1 MAERYAAQRSRGGTR
16 RRSLPRLS
24 DTALLD
30 QEPEVGED
38 GDVDDEEE
46 SSASAVAVVRRPA
59 ARRTASNHAAELTA
73 AAAALSRVDY
83 HYVIKDL
90 RRIAVTAVAML
101 ILLVVLNFAVEAL
114 VH

>member
-30 QEPEVGED
+30 QEPEVGAD
-38 GDVDDEEE
+38 GDDDEEE
-46 SSASAVAVVRRPA
+46 SSPSAVAVERRPA
-59 ARRTASNHAAELTA
+59 ARRTAANHAAELTA